1 MAPKKGGKGKD
12 KKGAVEDDKGPI
24 EAKAFTKSFPE
35 ACKAYGIEP
44 LPLQL
49 DRGEEGQ
56 AAFLRL
62 TIHSGCAPGFVP
74 THIKPLVESLL
85 PYSYLQRLAFWSVA
99 VRDEGCKDLGQYL
112 MVNRTVTT
120 LEVTD
125 CAVGPLGCKFIGE
138 ALEKN
143 VTLTTLR
150 LDHNVNIGAAGAAVL
165 GECLKRNV
173 GPPGLQTLSLTF
185 CGLQGEEGGTAVT
198 TGLLQAPMLK
208 VLELKGNRFGVP
220 GLLSLLRVLKSCAS
234 LFHINLADTG
244 FGKEP
249 EVHAALEECFEN
261 NTTCHEYALGG
272 NNIGDT
278 VAYRWLNKIR
288 TKEFEHLI
296 YLDVTNHIDPLLFKQ
311 IGDATT
317 SNKKEWVKRQK
328 KKKGGKGKKKK

>member
-1 MAPKKGGKGKD
+1 MGKKGKGKD
-12 KKGAVEDDKGPI
+12 KKGPVVDDNGPI
-24 EAKAFTKSFPE
+24 EAKAFTKNFPE
-35 ACKAYGIEP
+35 ACKAHGLEP
-44 LPLQL
+44 LQLQL
-49 DRGEEGQ
+49 DRGEEGL

-62 TIHSGCAPGFVP
+62 LIHSGCAPGFVP
-74 THIKPLVESLL
+74 KYVKPLVECLL
-85 PYSYLQRLAFWSVA
+85 QYSYLQRLTFWSVP
-99 VRDEGCKDLGQYL
+99 VRDEGCKDLGLYL
-112 MVNRTVTT
+112 ISNKTVHT

-125 CAVGPLGCKFIGE
+125 CSIGPPGCKFLGE

-143 VTLTTLR
+143 ATLTTLR
-150 LDHNVNIGAAGAAVL
+150 LDHNINIGAAGAAVL
-165 GECLKRNV
+165 GECLKRNF

-185 CGLQGEEGGTAVT
+185 CGLQGEEGGTSVT

-220 GLLSLLRVLKSCAS
+220 GLLALLSVLKSCAS

-278 VAYRWLNKIR
+278 VAYRWLGMIR
-288 TKEFEHLI
+288 KLDHLI
-296 YLDVTNHIDPLLFKQ
+296 YLDVTNHLDPLLFKQ
-311 IGDATT
+311 IGDAT
-317 SNKKEWVKRQK
+317 SSKKKDWVKRQK